1 MWAFPTQYKPFYGI
15 IAMFSHTD
23 ITGPGEWNEGRRAA
37 FAVILQISYS
47 HFFII
52 AEHTEENIGDKMG
65 QQQSIE

>member
-1 MWAFPTQYKPFYGI
+1 
-15 IAMFSHTD
+15 MFTHTD